1 MKFAKVAVFLPFFFP
16 ISADSVRPRWNN
28 KRDRKSE
35 ISSKSSLFSAS
46 KLDGECI
53 PGAIVVANRNSGSI
67 TIISTND
74 GQQLDLQMPSSGS
87 GGIPQPMYVQ
97 YAREKVYVGCRTNSE
112 VVVFDARTYKVINR
126 VPAGEGVFHMWTD
139 GNRLWVVNDVDNSI
153 TVIDTEQDKAIKNI
167 DLSAYLAG
175 SEDKPHDIVATPAG
189 DAVYVSLVEGTI
201 LKIDPSTFEVV
212 SERTQNIG
220 SDPHLAVTFAID
232 MILVPQQDSGML
244 SFLSQSDL
252 SVAGEIM
259 IPNAHGIGV
268 SPNGRFAYVTDIGAS
283 AGEGAIYTV
292 DTKELKLV
300 GGAPVATG
308 ASVPHNVVVTS
319 DNRLFI
325 THSGPN
331 GMEVTEH
338 QTGPDGIPTTVTNT
352 YTVGTNPFGI
362 GYVEGNC
369 QYS

>member
-1 MKFAKVAVFLPFFFP
+1 
-16 ISADSVRPRWNN
+16 
-28 KRDRKSE
+28 
-35 ISSKSSLFSAS
+35 
-46 KLDGECI
+46 
-53 PGAIVVANRNSGSI
+53 
-67 TIISTND
+67 
-74 GQQLDLQMPSSGS
+74 MPSSGS

-189 DAVYVSLVEGTI
+189 DAVYVSLLEGTI

-232 MILVPQQDSGML
+232 MILVPQQDSGVL